1 MLFYPEVPPL
11 PNVKPALFAPE
22 QTRLLTNPGGELSDV
37 QASIYIEVGIQYP
50 VQGIPLPIGGAGL
63 LMPSVA
69 VLLSLHHCST
79 SDDHSNTIIPM
90 ILFALF
96 FVFVTF
102 RLKCSISGA
111 Q

>member
-1 MLFYPEVPPL
+1 M
-11 PNVKPALFAPE
+11 
-22 QTRLLTNPGGELSDV
+22 

-69 VLLSLHHCST
+69 VLLSLHHRST

-96 FVFVTF
+96 FVF
-102 RLKCSISGA
+102 LSHSG
-111 Q
+111 

>member
-1 MLFYPEVPPL
+1 M
-11 PNVKPALFAPE
+11 
-22 QTRLLTNPGGELSDV
+22 

-69 VLLSLHHCST
+69 VLLSLHHRST

-96 FVFVTF
+96 FVCFFVTF